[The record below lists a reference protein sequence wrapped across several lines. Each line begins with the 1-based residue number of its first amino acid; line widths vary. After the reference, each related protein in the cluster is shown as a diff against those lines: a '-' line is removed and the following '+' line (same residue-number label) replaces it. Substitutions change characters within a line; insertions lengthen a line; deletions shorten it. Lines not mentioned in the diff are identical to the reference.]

1 MRITVSQQPVKL
13 DPYENLETTI
23 KVFEETDNT
32 DWLVTPEGS
41 VSGYLMPP
49 ALINMDPKNVH
60 RLQDVL
66 SKVEQAKSS
75 YNFNLALGTAWVEQD
90 NLPYNQVRFYDRN
103 NHFLGSYSKQILCE
117 TSEGGG
123 EIYNYFPGRKNVTF
137 EHEGTTFGSL
147 ICNDFWATPRVSPNG
162 NPYHVKELAQAGAQV
177 IFVPVNCNNKDFDEL
192 QYKWHTTHL
201 EFLARE
207 YGVYIA
213 VSNNSCDF
221 DGNEVSK
228 VLCPSGVISPDGKWI
243 AQCNQ
248 SGSDLLTVE
257 INLKNRI
264 PIFEENS
271 NRAYTTQ

>member
-1 MRITVSQQPVKL
+1 MRITVSQQPVVL
-13 DPYENLETTI
+13 DPYKNLQTLEN
-23 KVFEETDNT
+23 VFKEAGET
-32 DWLVTPEGS
+32 DWLITPEGS
-41 VSGYLMPP
+41 LSGYLVPP
-49 ALINMDPKNVH
+49 ALINMDPKNV
-60 RLQDVL
+60 QVL
-66 SKVEQAKSS
+66 EEVLGSVEQSHQS

-90 NLPYNQVRFYDRN
+90 NLPYNQIRFYSRDN
-103 NHFLGSYSKQILCE
+103 MLIGSYSKQILCE

-123 EIYNYFPGRKNVTF
+123 EIYNYFPGKKNVTF
-137 EHEGTTFGSL
+137 EHEGITIGSL

-162 NPYHVKELAQAGAQV
+162 NPYHVRQLAEAGAQV

-221 DGNEVSK
+221 DGNEVQK
-228 VLCPSGVISPDGKWI
+228 VLCPSGVISPEGKWI
-243 AQCNQ
+243 AQCYE

-257 INLKNRI
+257 LNIKDRKFI
-264 PIFEENS
+264 TDENQ
-271 NRAYTTQ
+271 NRAYVLE